1 MKQTINKIGKRYSQ
15 HATVECIS
23 KLDIVDFNFETY
35 QKIVNFKI
43 PRAIRISREQLE
55 IEQFVYTLT
64 EYNNFR
70 EGQENVIQ
78 R

>member
-1 MKQTINKIGKRYSQ
+1 MGKRYSQ

-23 KLDIVDFNFETY
+23 KLDIIDFDFEAYQKEFNF
-35 QKIVNFKI
+35 NI
-43 PRAIRISREQLE
+43 PRVIQISREQLE

-64 EYNNFR
+64 EYNNFL
-70 EGQENVIQ
+70 EGQKNVIC